1 MRVLIVKTSSMGDVL
16 HTLPALTDAAQAI
29 PGIRFDW
36 VVEEGFAQIPSWH
49 ESVERVIPVAIRR
62 WRKAWFS
69 APIKAERQAF
79 REAVQAV
86 KYDAIIDAQGLV
98 KSAALVTR
106 LAHGVKHGM
115 DWQTAREPLASL
127 FYNRRH
133 HIAKQQHAVE
143 RTRELF
149 AKSLG
154 YAGAFFWTKFGQIQT
169 GIQRKRTML
178 DNTRL
183 RIAIQKSGRLS
194 EDSRELLSRCGIK
207 VNLHTQRL
215 IALAENMPI
224 DILRVRDDD
233 IPGLVMD
240 GVVDLGIIGENVLE
254 EELLSRRAQ
263 GEDPRYFTLRRLDF
277 GGCRLSLA
285 TPVDE
290 AWNGPAALDGKRIAT
305 SYPHLLKRYL
315 DQKGISFKS
324 CLLNGS
330 VEVAPRAGLA
340 DAICDLVS
348 TGATLE
354 ANGLREVEVIYRSK
368 ACLIQRDGEMAD
380 AKQQLIDRLLT
391 RIQGVIQARESKYI
405 MMHAPTERLE
415 EVVALLP
422 GAERPT
428 ILPLAGD
435 KQRVAMHMVSSE
447 TLFWET
453 MEKLKA
459 LGASSI
465 LVLPIEKMME

>member
-1 MRVLIVKTSSMGDVL
+1 
-16 HTLPALTDAAQAI
+16 
-29 PGIRFDW
+29 
-36 VVEEGFAQIPSWH
+36 
-49 ESVERVIPVAIRR
+49 
-62 WRKAWFS
+62 
-69 APIKAERQAF
+69 
-79 REAVQAV
+79 
-86 KYDAIIDAQGLV
+86 
-98 KSAALVTR
+98 
-106 LAHGVKHGM
+106 
-115 DWQTAREPLASL
+115 
-127 FYNRRH
+127 
-133 HIAKQQHAVE
+133 
-143 RTRELF
+143 
-149 AKSLG
+149 
-154 YAGAFFWTKFGQIQT
+154 
-169 GIQRKRTML
+169 ML
-178 DNTRL
+178 DKTRL
-183 RIAIQKSGRLS
+183 RIAMQKSGRLS
-194 EDSRELLSRCGIK
+194 DESQELLARCGIK
-207 VNLHTQRL
+207 INLQQQRL
-215 IALAENMPI
+215 IAFAENMPI

-254 EELLSRRAQ
+254 EELLNRRAQ

-285 TPVDE
+285 T
-290 AWNGPAALDGKRIAT
+290 ALDSEYSGPQSLQDSRIAT
-305 SYPHLLKRYL
+305 SYPHLLKQYL
-315 DQKGISFKS
+315 DKQGVRFKS

-368 ACLIQRDGEMAD
+368 ACLIQRAGEMPE
-380 AKQQLIDRLLT
+380 AKQQLIDRLMT

-405 MMHAPTERLE
+405 MLHAPSERLDE
-415 EVVALLP
+415 IVALLP

-428 ILPLAGD
+428 ILPLAGS
-435 KQRVAMHMVSSE
+435 QNRVAMHMVSSE

>member
-1 MRVLIVKTSSMGDVL
+1 
-16 HTLPALTDAAQAI
+16 
-29 PGIRFDW
+29 
-36 VVEEGFAQIPSWH
+36 
-49 ESVERVIPVAIRR
+49 
-62 WRKAWFS
+62 
-69 APIKAERQAF
+69 
-79 REAVQAV
+79 
-86 KYDAIIDAQGLV
+86 
-98 KSAALVTR
+98 
-106 LAHGVKHGM
+106 
-115 DWQTAREPLASL
+115 
-127 FYNRRH
+127 
-133 HIAKQQHAVE
+133 
-143 RTRELF
+143 
-149 AKSLG
+149 
-154 YAGAFFWTKFGQIQT
+154 
-169 GIQRKRTML
+169 ML

-391 RIQGVIQARESKYI
+391 RIRRDSGPRVEIHHDARPDRTPGRSGCPAAGRRAADYSAAGRRQAARGDAHGQQRNPVLGDHGK
-405 MMHAPTERLE
+405 TE
-415 EVVALLP
+415 
-422 GAERPT
+422 GAGRQ
-428 ILPLAGD
+428 L
-435 KQRVAMHMVSSE
+435 HS
-447 TLFWET
+447 
-453 MEKLKA
+453 
-459 LGASSI
+459 GAAD
-465 LVLPIEKMME
+465 

>member
-1 MRVLIVKTSSMGDVL
+1 
-16 HTLPALTDAAQAI
+16 
-29 PGIRFDW
+29 
-36 VVEEGFAQIPSWH
+36 
-49 ESVERVIPVAIRR
+49 
-62 WRKAWFS
+62 
-69 APIKAERQAF
+69 
-79 REAVQAV
+79 
-86 KYDAIIDAQGLV
+86 
-98 KSAALVTR
+98 
-106 LAHGVKHGM
+106 
-115 DWQTAREPLASL
+115 
-127 FYNRRH
+127 
-133 HIAKQQHAVE
+133 
-143 RTRELF
+143 
-149 AKSLG
+149 
-154 YAGAFFWTKFGQIQT
+154 
-169 GIQRKRTML
+169 
-178 DNTRL
+178 
-183 RIAIQKSGRLS
+183 
-194 EDSRELLSRCGIK
+194 
-207 VNLHTQRL
+207 
-215 IALAENMPI
+215 MPI

-254 EELLSRRAQ
+254 EELLNRRAQ
-263 GEDPRYFTLRRLDF
+263 GDDPRYFTLRRLDF

-285 TPVDE
+285 APLDAEYT
-290 AWNGPAALDGKRIAT
+290 GPQCLQDTRIAT
-305 SYPHLLKRYL
+305 SYPHILKQYL
-315 DQKGISFKS
+315 DKQGVRFKS

-368 ACLIQRDGEMAD
+368 ACLIQRDGEMSVD
-380 AKQQLIDRLLT
+380 KQQLIDRLMT

-405 MMHAPTERLE
+405 MMHAPSERLDE
-415 EVVALLP
+415 IITLLP

-435 KQRVAMHMVSSE
+435 KSRVAMHMVSSE